1 MRMNEAL
8 QDVMTC
14 DELPVY
20 VNEAKKEDAYPYAV
34 FTTKRLIADT
44 VSQYRMTV
52 NVWDMRDTWNRAE
65 MLAMELEKRIDHMR
79 FEFEGGAGMIYKDT
93 CEPIVVEDKKLKKI
107 ELTFEVRVVE
117 E

>member
-52 NVWDMRDTWNRAE
+52 KVWDMRDTWNRAE
-65 MLAMELEKRIDHMR
+65 MLAMELEKRIDRMR